1 MSSPPA
7 HVTSW
12 SVEVS
17 SSSSVKLFPEMM
29 GQVTYK
35 RRYKSGMRLAGEP
48 NSPQLS
54 LLQQHYQLEMAG
66 RADSV
71 SGWGTKIPHVSRS
84 QKKKK
89 KNSLMLFQSKTL

>member
-7 HVTSW
+7 HITSW

-71 SGWGTKIPHVSRS
+71 SGWGTKISHIKEP
-84 QKKKK
+84 KKKK
-89 KNSLMLFQSKTL
+89 EFTDAISI

>member
-1 MSSPPA
+1 MSSRC
-7 HVTSW
+7 
-12 SVEVS
+12 
-17 SSSSVKLFPEMM
+17 SVKLFPEMT

-35 RRYKSGMRLAGEP
+35 RRYKSDMRLAAEP

-71 SGWGTKIPHVSRS
+71 SAGELDPAYQGA
-84 QKKKK
+84 KKKRIH
-89 KNSLMLFQSKTL
+89 

>member
-1 MSSPPA
+1 MSSPPI

-12 SVEVS
+12 SVEMS
-17 SSSSVKLFPEMM
+17 SSCSVKLFPEMM

-35 RRYKSGMRLAGEP
+35 RRYKSGMRLAAEP

-71 SGWGTKIPHVSRS
+71 SGWGTRSRISRS
-84 QKKKK
+84 QKKKEFTDAI
-89 KNSLMLFQSKTL
+89 SI